1 MRKQKKELL
10 AIAVCC
16 GIAMSLSCTSSP
28 AKRRSDS
35 GKAKSSVA
43 RPSDPDDLQA
53 SMDKLQ
59 ASLEKPAAPFH
70 ASFKKSGMNGFSYQC
85 EADVSADGILGQQTD
100 FSPTTQVGSDV
111 FPANTRTRQLN
122 GTPSH
127 SQDWYT
133 VYGGISMTFLNGHI
147 RDAQPGVKYAGDEQ
161 IGGYDARR
169 YDFDLTG
176 VDADIKRAMS
186 IGNAAGLRQTKDYNV
201 KGSAWI
207 AKEDGRMVKFR
218 FDNIYTFADGKL
230 DGTHFEGA
238 VTRK

>member
-1 MRKQKKELL
+1 MRRGKKAFISIAACCSL
-10 AIAVCC
+10 AL
-16 GIAMSLSCTSSP
+16 SLSCTSTR
-28 AKRRSDS
+28 ANRRSES
-35 GKAKSSVA
+35 GKAKSSVTQ
-43 RPSDPDDLQA
+43 PSDPDDLQA
-53 SMDKLQ
+53 AMDKLQ

-70 ASFKKSGMNGFSYQC
+70 ASFKKAGMNGFSYQC
-85 EADVSADGILGQQTD
+85 EADVSADGISGQQTD
-100 FSPTTQVGSDV
+100 FSPATQVGSDV
-111 FPANTRTRQLN
+111 FPANTRTRQLK
-122 GTPSH
+122 GTPFH

-147 RDAQPGVKYAGDEQ
+147 RDAQPGVKYIADEQ
-161 IGGYDARR
+161 AGGYDARR

-176 VDADIKRAMS
+176 VDADIKKAMS

-230 DGTHFEGA
+230 DGTHFEGS
-238 VTRK
+238 VTKN

>member
-1 MRKQKKELL
+1 MRRQERVLL
-10 AIAVCC
+10 SIAVCC
-16 GIAMSLSCTSSP
+16 GLALSLSCSSSP
-28 AKRRSDS
+28 AKRLNDS
-35 GKAKSSVA
+35 GKAKSSLA
-43 RPSDPDDLQA
+43 KPGNPDDLQA
-53 SMDKLQ
+53 AMDKLQ

-70 ASFKKSGMNGFSYQC
+70 ASFKKSGVNGFSYQC

-100 FSPTTQVGSDV
+100 FSPATEVGSDV
-111 FPANTRTRQLN
+111 FPASTRSRELN
-122 GTPSH
+122 GTPYH
-127 SQDWYT
+127 SQTWYT

-176 VDADIKRAMS
+176 VDADIKKAMTL
-186 IGNAAGLRQTKDYNV
+186 GNAAGLRQTKDYNV

-207 AKEDGRMVKFR
+207 AKEDGRMVRFR

-230 DGTHFEGA
+230 DGTHFEGS
-238 VTRK
+238 VCKK

>member
-1 MRKQKKELL
+1 MLL

-43 RPSDPDDLQA
+43 QPSDPDDLQA
-53 SMDKLQ
+53 AMDKLQ

-176 VDADIKRAMS
+176 VDADIKKAMS
-186 IGNAAGLRQTKDYNV
+186 LGNAAGLRQTKDYNV

>member
-1 MRKQKKELL
+1 MRRQKRVLL
-10 AIAVCC
+10 AIAICC
-16 GIAMSLSCTSSP
+16 SVALSFSCTSSR
-28 AKRRSDS
+28 ATRRSES
-35 GKAKSSVA
+35 KKAKSSVTQ
-43 RPSDPDDLQA
+43 PSDPDDLQA
-53 SMDKLQ
+53 AMDKLQ

-85 EADVSADGILGQQTD
+85 EADVSADGISGQQTD
-100 FSPTTQVGSDV
+100 FSPATQVGSDV

-122 GTPSH
+122 GAPFH

-147 RDAQPGVKYAGDEQ
+147 RDAQPGVTYTGDEQ

-186 IGNAAGLRQTKDYNV
+186 LGNAAGLRQTKDYNV

-207 AKEDGRMVKFR
+207 AKEDGRLVRFR